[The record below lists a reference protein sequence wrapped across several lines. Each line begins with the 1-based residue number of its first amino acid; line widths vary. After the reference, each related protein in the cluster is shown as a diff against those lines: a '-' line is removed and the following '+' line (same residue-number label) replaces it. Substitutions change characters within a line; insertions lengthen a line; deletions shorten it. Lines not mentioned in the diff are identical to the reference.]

1 MLGNLTLKSST
12 TSFSS
17 STPPQPKYRSELRS
31 YFFTSSDFANVTMSD
46 DNSSMH
52 NLRKFNLA
60 VKCFEHATD
69 LVSMLD
75 INSTTDVGKRKLLLD
90 LNLA

>member
-1 MLGNLTLKSST
+1 MALTNMKNSNTWNSGSMKTSLVCCCLGVAST
-12 TSFSS
+12 T
-17 STPPQPKYRSELRS
+17 LR
-31 YFFTSSDFANVTMSD
+31 
-46 DNSSMH
+46 H